1 MSETKLKGKVITV
14 LYGGTSSE
22 REISLISGKAVI
34 EALQALGAQVQAID
48 VNKDFLSQQL
58 PTIKGEQVFIA
69 LHGGHGENGT
79 IQAVLEMAGLS
90 YTGSGMAA
98 SSVAMSKLRT
108 KQVWL
113 AMGLSTPD
121 YRLLSTQSSWSDISA
136 ALGNKVIVKPASE
149 GSSIGMSIASDE
161 QSFIQARQ
169 LGFQYDKSVIAEQWI
184 SGEEYTVAILG
195 EQALPSIRL
204 KTDNAF
210 YDFEAKYKSST
221 TQYICP
227 SGLSAADE
235 KILQSLA
242 LDAFRAVGCKGWGRV
257 DVMRN
262 VGGKDGGKN
271 DGRFYL
277 LEVNTVP
284 GMTDHSLVPMAA
296 KVAGMDFNTLVFNIL
311 KASAAGAV
319 V

>member
-1 MSETKLKGKVITV
+1 MSEVSLKNVSLKGKKITV

-34 EALQALGAQVQAID
+34 EALHELNADVQVID
-48 VNKDFLSQQL
+48 VNEHFITKQL
-58 PTIKGEQVFIA
+58 PDIKGEQVFIA
-69 LHGGHGENGT
+69 LHGGDGENGR
-79 IQAVLEMAGLS
+79 IQAILDMAKIS

-98 SSVAMSKLRT
+98 SSIAMSKLRT

-113 AMGLSTPD
+113 AEKLSTPH
-121 YRLLSTQSSWSDISA
+121 YEVLSPASTWADVAKS
-136 ALGNKVIVKPASE
+136 LGQKVIIKPASE

-161 QSFIQARQ
+161 NSFNQARTVA
-169 LGFQYDKSVIAEQWI
+169 FQYDQHVIAEQWI

-195 EQALPSIRL
+195 DRALPAIRL
-204 KTDNAF
+204 KTDKAF

-227 SGLSAADE
+227 CGLSAADE
-235 KILQSLA
+235 KALQDLSLR
-242 LDAFRAVGCKGWGRV
+242 AFRAVGCKSWGRV
-257 DVMRN
+257 DVMRS
-262 VGGKDGGKN
+262 VGGTKDKGT
-271 DGRFYL
+271 FYL

-296 KVAGMDFNTLVFNIL
+296 KADGMDFKTLVFNIL
-311 KASAAGAV
+311 NVGGDR
-319 V
+319 

>member
-1 MSETKLKGKVITV
+1 MNEVNLKAPSLQGKKITV

-34 EALQALGAQVQAID
+34 EALHELGADVQAID
-48 VNKDFLSQQL
+48 VSESFISKQL

-69 LHGGHGENGT
+69 LHGGDGENGT
-79 IQAVLEMAGLS
+79 IQAVLDMAKLP

-98 SSVAMSKLRT
+98 SSTAMSKLRT

-113 AMGLSTPD
+113 AMNLSTPD
-121 YRLLSTQSSWSDISA
+121 YCVLSPTSIWADVSKV
-136 ALGNKVIVKPASE
+136 LGNKIIIKPASE
-149 GSSIGMSIASDE
+149 GSSIGMSIADSE
-161 QSFIQARQ
+161 NSFVKARA
-169 LGFQYDKSVIAEQWI
+169 LAFQYDKYVIAEQWI

-195 EQALPSIRL
+195 DQALPAIRL
-204 KTDNAF
+204 KTDKAF

-227 SGLSAADE
+227 CGLNADDE
-235 KILQSLA
+235 KALQTLA
-242 LDAFRAVGCKGWGRV
+242 LNAFRTVGCKGWGRV
-257 DVMRN
+257 DVMRHQN
-262 VGGKDGGKN
+262 GK
-271 DGRFYL
+271 FYL

-296 KVAGMDFNTLVFNIL
+296 KAAGMDFKTLVFRIL
-311 KASAAGAV
+311 QESILRGSR
-319 V
+319 